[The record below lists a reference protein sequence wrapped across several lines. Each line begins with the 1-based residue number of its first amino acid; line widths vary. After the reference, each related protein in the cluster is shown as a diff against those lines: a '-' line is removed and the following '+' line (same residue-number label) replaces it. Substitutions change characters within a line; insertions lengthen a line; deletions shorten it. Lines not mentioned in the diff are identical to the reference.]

1 MKSLKI
7 TSIILL
13 MLYTSFSLAENADRN
28 KPINITA
35 DFGSLDQQNETTIWK
50 GNVVITQGT
59 LRFSAD
65 QVVVRRTKDGQQH
78 VVATGNPVS
87 FQQKLE
93 GKPQYVKGK
102 GAKVQ
107 YSSKN
112 NIVILSGNAQVSR
125 DGDVVQGNQITYN
138 TITEFYTVSGSK
150 GNQVKVTLQPSTTSK
165 KEK

>member
-1 MKSLKI
+1 MKYLKI
-7 TSIILL
+7 SSIILL
-13 MLYTSFSLAENADRN
+13 SLYTSFSLAENADRN

-35 DFGSLDQQNETTIWK
+35 DFGSLDQQNETTMWK

-59 LRFSAD
+59 LRFTAA

-78 VVATGNPVS
+78 VVATGSPVT

-107 YSSKN
+107 YNSKS
-112 NIVILSGNAQVSR
+112 NIVILSGNAEVSR
-125 DGDVVQGNQITYN
+125 DGDIAQGNQITYN
-138 TITEFYTVSGSK
+138 TVSEFYTISGSK
-150 GNQVKVTLQPSTTSK
+150 GKQVKVTLQPSTTSK